1 MEITEDEFMDVIN
14 NDSMFQGKYLAW
26 MWETRNENRLLKYY
40 RQLSRQGKEITVER
54 VKNLAELSVF

>member
-1 MEITEDEFMDVIN
+1 MLTEDEFMDVIN

-40 RQLSRQGKEITVER
+40 RQLNRQGKEITLER
-54 VKNLAELSVF
+54 VKNLAELRVF